1 MSIAS
6 IANYCLNFMTCH
18 CLTLLLPSSPQNHA
32 QNVRVCMN
40 CAKIT
45 RERGALGECC
55 ADRGDALS
63 WCTRIYEFTSLLG

>member
-1 MSIAS
+1 MSS
-6 IANYCLNFMTCH
+6 ESNPHHQSSY
-18 CLTLLLPSSPQNHA
+18 LLQNHA

-45 RERGALGECC
+45 RERGALEECC

-63 WCTRIYEFTSLLG
+63 WCRRIYEFTSLLG

>member
-1 MSIAS
+1 
-6 IANYCLNFMTCH
+6 
-18 CLTLLLPSSPQNHA
+18 
-32 QNVRVCMN
+32 MN

-63 WCTRIYEFTSLLG
+63 WCRRIYEFTALLG

>member
-1 MSIAS
+1 MSSSES
-6 IANYCLNFMTCH
+6 IPFFL
-18 CLTLLLPSSPQNHA
+18 QNHA

-45 RERGALGECC
+45 RERGALEECC

-63 WCTRIYEFTSLLG
+63 WCRRIYEFTSLLG